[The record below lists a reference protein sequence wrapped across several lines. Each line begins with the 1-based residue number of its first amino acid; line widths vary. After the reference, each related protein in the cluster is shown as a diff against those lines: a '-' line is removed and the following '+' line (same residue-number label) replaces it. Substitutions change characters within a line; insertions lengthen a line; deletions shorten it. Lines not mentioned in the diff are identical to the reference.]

1 MTAFNS
7 QDVNENLVSWMLHVT
22 AGSQQRQAGGPT
34 IERIEDNV
42 SHTTHRVRKTWRTV
56 THYSIRMRIT

>member
-1 MTAFNS
+1 M
-7 QDVNENLVSWMLHVT
+7 HVT

-42 SHTTHRVRKTWRTV
+42 LHTTHRVRKTWHTD